1 VQLIPADLTV
11 TGDGRSICQFLDR
24 RLSRRYE
31 GDPYFDTDY
40 HVYQERFGNSEPT
53 KILAVVD
60 DLMATG
66 DFEIIYQQHGV
77 HVLKRTGPLPPP
89 PDDLF

>member
-1 VQLIPADLTV
+1 M

-24 RLSRRYE
+24 GLSSRHE
-31 GDPYFDTDY
+31 GDPHFDTDC
-40 HVYQERFGNSEPT
+40 HVYQERFWNAEPS
-53 KILAVVD
+53 KVRGVVD
-60 DLMATG
+60 DIMATG

-77 HVLKRTGPLPPP
+77 HVLKHIEHLPPP